1 MIVFESREHTAQV
14 ARFGG
19 VRASEARTALRW
31 WHDSHVD
38 VWARVD
44 ALIDRAP
51 SEHDLQSHRLEL
63 LAARRFRQLD
73 RRVPEDFAAAERFSA
88 VALLSVPVV
97 LERMRKA
104 YDGPAIIFKGP
115 EVAAAYADPILRSF
129 GDLDLLVPDPAAVSR
144 ALQGAGFE
152 LVGDPELY
160 VDIHHLRPLV
170 IPGVPLPIELHSVP
184 KWIEGRTPP
193 PAAEL
198 FESAV
203 PSASRTADLSTLARE
218 EHVLIL
224 AAHSWAHEPLRRLRD
239 MVDVAAMLD
248 AADLDAVARLA
259 RRWGVGRLWAT
270 TLATVEALFGDRT
283 TPWALRLWAQ
293 NLDRARERTVLENH
307 TQRWLSDFWVLPP
320 PVSLRRLPRRFAS
333 EFGPAADEGWREK
346 LSRARLAVSHAS
358 RPRSQ
363 HDRELDERG
372 R

>member
-1 MIVFESREHTAQV
+1 M
-14 ARFGG
+14 
-19 VRASEARTALRW
+19 
-31 WHDSHVD
+31 D
-38 VWARVD
+38 VWGRVD

-115 EVAAAYADPILRSF
+115 EVAAAYPDPILRSF
-129 GDLDLLVPDPAAVSR
+129 GDLDLLVADPPAVSR
-144 ALQGAGFE
+144 ALRAAGFE
-152 LVGDPELY
+152 EVGEPELY
-160 VDIHHLRPLV
+160 VDIHHIRPLA
-170 IPGVPLPIELHSVP
+170 IPGIPLPIELHSVP
-184 KWIEGRTPP
+184 KWIEGRTAPP
-193 PAAEL
+193 VDEL
-198 FESAV
+198 FEAAV
-203 PSASRTADLSTLARE
+203 PSGSGFGLSTLAPE
-218 EHVLIL
+218 QHVLVL

-239 MVDVAAMLD
+239 MVDIAALLDDADLGAVAA
-248 AADLDAVARLA
+248 LA

-270 TLATVEALFGDRT
+270 TLATVEALFGDRP

-320 PVSLRRLPRRFAS
+320 PASLRRLPKRFAS
-333 EFGPAADEGWREK
+333 EFGPAGEDGWRSK
-346 LSRARLAVSHAS
+346 LVRTRLAVRNAS
-358 RPRSQ
+358 RRRSH
-363 HDRELDERG
+363 HDRDLAG
-372 R
+372 RDR